1 MGKPLTI
8 WVNAPLLPRKAME
21 SEKALQHSLE
31 ESGNSLSTSPASLIT
46 PCTQQTGS
54 KRNCANARA
63 HVSTSR
69 RPGVQATLALCVS
82 SGSGVRPGT
91 RGVPRIFQSPWSSNW
106 LGTQGLFSWLL
117 VAYRWGIISDT
128 KRCWGEGGAR
138 GSPASEEESFIPTQG
153 RDSLLGRWQVEATLN
168 DKET

>member
-1 MGKPLTI
+1 MSGGPQSKNPVSLSEMGKPLTI

-31 ESGNSLSTSPASLIT
+31 ESGDSLSTSPASLIT

-63 HVSTSR
+63 HVSTSW
-69 RPGVQATLALCVS
+69 RPGVQAILAFCVS
-82 SGSGVRPGT
+82 SGPGVRPGT

-106 LGTQGLFSWLL
+106 LGTQGLFSSLL

-128 KRCWGEGGAR
+128 KRCRGRGEQ
-138 GSPASEEESFIPTQG
+138 EEVQPLKRNPSFPH
-153 RDSLLGRWQVEATLN
+153 RAKAVC
-168 DKET
+168 